1 MVLLPAARKR
11 LLVVTRNP
19 AMLAMI
25 DTDSGRTVTAVEA
38 AADGDDAWHDAVN
51 DRIYQSGGDGHVHIY
66 QLKAGSDSI
75 DFLGSVPTAPVARTS
90 YFDSDQRRLYVGVP
104 YEPSLAAAQKQEA
117 GAARYG
123 GQGELWVYA
132 AAQQ

>member
-1 MVLLPAARKR
+1 MR

-25 DTDSGRTVTAVEA
+25 DTDSGRAVEAVEA
-38 AADGDDAWHDAVN
+38 AADGDDVWHDAVS

-75 DFLGSVPTAPVARTS
+75 NFLGSVPTAPVSRTS

-104 YEPSLAAAQKQEA
+104 YEPSLAAQNQEA
-117 GAARYG
+117 GAAQHS

-132 AAQQ
+132 AA